1 MRFLRSHIERG
12 HPEVFEISAFLSIFA
27 GGMPRAQEGERWAYL
42 RQRET
47 HPQGHQ
53 ARKKGGALG
62 GSRSTWRA
70 GRETDLFITNIP
82 NHERPEEIA
91 GQRDPPHIAPIV
103 QHVIVVVV

>member
-1 MRFLRSHIERG
+1 MGIPTAERYTPSG
-12 HPEVFEISAFLSIFA
+12 APSAKR
-27 GGMPRAQEGERWAYL
+27 GR
-42 RQRET
+42 
-47 HPQGHQ
+47 
-53 ARKKGGALG
+53 ALG

-103 QHVIVVVV
+103 QHVIVVV